1 VEGARHRRYDA
12 AMGVQA
18 ALEFTRDFLGFL
30 RARKKFWLLPLFLVL
45 LLMGLLVFFTQG
57 SAIAPLIYTIF

>member
-1 VEGARHRRYDA
+1 
-12 AMGVQA
+12 MGVQG
-18 ALEFTRDFLGFL
+18 ALEFTRDFFGFL